1 MQVVNTTNPMNTMNS
16 VDSADL
22 AFPPTDL
29 YRYSG
34 ISASR
39 GLTWFDRD
47 AGQGYIY
54 PDWFENQS
62 GVIRLSF
69 PRRRWFDR
77 PFDRLTVLSEVE
89 GLTTLSKVEGESR
102 ICLSALPNACL
113 RGHDR
118 KNTPA
123 AQLVN
128 PCQLVDGFYSNHGA

>member
-1 MQVVNTTNPMNTMNS
+1 MQVVNTMNPTNPTNTMNT

-62 GVIRLSF
+62 GVIRYPLLIKENLLSSRGAFSCHARVGVCVAIDKTANVALLSF
-69 PRRRWFDR
+69 R
-77 PFDRLTVLSEVE
+77 T
-89 GLTTLSKVEGESR
+89 
-102 ICLSALPNACL
+102 
-113 RGHDR
+113 
-118 KNTPA
+118 
-123 AQLVN
+123 
-128 PCQLVDGFYSNHGA
+128 